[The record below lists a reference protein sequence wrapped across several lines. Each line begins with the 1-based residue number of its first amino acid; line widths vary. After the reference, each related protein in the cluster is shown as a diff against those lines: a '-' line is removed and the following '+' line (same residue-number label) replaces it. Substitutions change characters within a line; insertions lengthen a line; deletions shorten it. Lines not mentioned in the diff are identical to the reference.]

1 MLLFFHR
8 KFHLTIFLFFQDDVK
23 RTTPRHR
30 SGSQSDH
37 DVIKSERS
45 RSRHSSGASVS
56 KRRIRANSSSSNHH
70 NDGFSK
76 KLRVEV
82 TKLENLKASDLS
94 TKETSDLSSSDEL
107 NEMADQRHQRKKLRS
122 RQSDNVSPA
131 SKKRRSELDKL
142 LEAGLSSFHC
152 ETAKQ
157 AADRLG
163 PLQVDVSDNNS
174 GSEASYDDKPNNK
187 SKNSSRLLQEADVN
201 QNSKGMYLKFH

>member
-1 MLLFFHR
+1 M
-8 KFHLTIFLFFQDDVK
+8 TIFFKNFQDEVK
-23 RTTPRHR
+23 RTPGHR

-45 RSRHSSGASVS
+45 RSRHSSGASGVS

-70 NDGFSK
+70 NEGFSK

-107 NEMADQRHQRKKLRS
+107 NEADQRPQRKKLRS
-122 RQSDNVSPA
+122 RQSADNVSPA
-131 SKKRRSELDKL
+131 SKKRRGELDKL

-157 AADRLG
+157 AAARLG

-174 GSEASYDDKPNNK
+174 GSEASYDDKPNNNK
-187 SKNSSRLLQEADVN
+187 SKNSRLLQEADVN
-201 QNSKGMYLKFH
+201 QNSKGIVTILNKY